1 MPNSFASRDMVV
13 VFPLPAGPLR
23 SSSLLRDLPLR
34 TSVSHVRTSATFF
47 LCTASSSSDMGP
59 YFSVHGRRSAVDSRE
74 GGGAGGGGGVLREPL
89 AVRRNFCLLFTAW
102 SLSAVAPG
110 LARLRT
116 GRAVEGFAGRLSS
129 ELSKISSTCSCGV
142 ALFSGLGVGCSC
154 CGRGALLKKE
164 VMGLCIGLGFAG
176 DLALAGDFWAD
187 GARVL
192 GEAARRVWV
201 RAGFASPRAPSLT
214 LNSVPLLGRRAGGV
228 CGSSASES
236 EESTTGCLRTAL
248 GLAIPPRLA

>member
-1 MPNSFASRDMVV
+1 MVV

-34 TSVSHVRTSATFF
+34 TSVSHVRISATFF
-47 LCTASSSSDMGP
+47 LCTASSSSDKGP
-59 YFSVHGRRSAVDSRE
+59 YFSVHGRLSTVAGASR
-74 GGGAGGGGGVLREPL
+74 AGGGVGSGGVLREPL
-89 AVRRNFCLLFTAW
+89 VVRRNFCLPFTAW
-102 SLSAVAPG
+102 SLSAAAPG

-116 GRAVEGFAGRLSS
+116 GRVVGGFTGRLSS
-129 ELSKISSTCSCGV
+129 ELSKMSSTCSCGAV
-142 ALFSGLGVGCSC
+142 FSGLGVGCIR
-154 CGRGALLKKE
+154 CGRGTLVKKE
-164 VMGLCIGLGFAG
+164 VMGLWIGLGFAG